1 MKFAA
6 AYTPAAYR
14 HGREITSDYIQSFL
28 AKPELQLGK
37 KADTFEKDLKEVLT
51 QKYLDLFMHN
61 TYTCYYD
68 YRRTGYPILPV
79 NPQSNMNTKPDQ
91 MPLRWRYE
99 QREYDFNRENLEEAL
114 QRQYDG
120 KDDWND
126 KMWIIK

>member
-1 MKFAA
+1 M
-6 AYTPAAYR
+6 
-14 HGREITSDYIQSFL
+14 
-28 AKPELQLGK
+28 GK